1 MRLLSIDKPL
11 VGMLHLLPVAGSAR
25 YDRKGARPILDAA
38 MRDLT
43 ALEKG
48 GADAVLVENF
58 GDAPYAK
65 TAPRETVAMMAVV
78 LRAVVEAAS
87 VPVGVNVLR
96 NDGLAAM
103 SIAAATGASFVR
115 INVFAGVAFTDQGIV
130 EGQAREL
137 HALRR
142 DLGADVEVLAD
153 VHVKH
158 AAHLTRL
165 EEAAVDT
172 ERNSPDALI
181 VSGIGTGY
189 ETRSEDLQT
198 VKRTV
203 ALPVFIGSGVR
214 ADTVRMYRDADG
226 FIVGTALKERGVVES
241 PPVDEKR
248 VKSLATAIAA
258 LRTAS

>member
-1 MRLLSIDKPL
+1 MRLLSIHKPL
-11 VGMLHLLPVAGSAR
+11 VGMIHLPPLAGSAR
-25 YDRKGARPILDAA
+25 YGREGVRPILDVAVG
-38 MRDLT
+38 DLA
-43 ALEKG
+43 ALERG

-65 TAPRETVAMMAVV
+65 IAPRETVAMMTVV
-78 LRAVVEAAS
+78 LRTVVQAAS

-103 SIAAATGASFVR
+103 SIAVATGASFIRV
-115 INVFAGVAFTDQGIV
+115 NVFAGVAFTDQGIV

-142 DLGADVEVLAD
+142 DLGADVEILAD

-172 ERNSPDALI
+172 ERNRPDALI
-181 VSGIGTGY
+181 ISGIGTGY
-189 ETRSEDLQT
+189 ETRPEDLET
-198 VKRTV
+198 VKQAVT
-203 ALPVFIGSGVR
+203 LPVFIGSGVR
-214 ADTVRMYRDADG
+214 ADSVGAYRDADG
-226 FIVGTALKERGVVES
+226 FIVGTTLKERGAVES
-241 PPVDEKR
+241 PVDEKR
-248 VKSLATAIAA
+248 VRSLASAIAA
-258 LRTAS
+258 LRTAP

>member
-1 MRLLSIDKPL
+1 MRLLSIEKPL
-11 VGMLHLLPVAGSAR
+11 VGMVHLLPVAGSAR
-25 YDRKGARPILDAA
+25 YARQGVGPILDAA
-38 MRDLT
+38 LRDLA
-43 ALEKG
+43 ALERG

-58 GDAPYAK
+58 GDAPYGK
-65 TAPRETVAMMAVV
+65 LAPRETVAMMAVV

-103 SIAAATGASFVR
+103 SIAAATGASFMR
-115 INVFAGVAFTDQGIV
+115 INVLAGVAFTDQGIV

-142 DLGADVEVLAD
+142 DLGADVEILAD

-172 ERNSPDALI
+172 ERNHPDALV

-189 ETRSEDLQT
+189 ETRPEDLET
-198 VKRTV
+198 VGRTV
-203 ALPVFIGSGVR
+203 ALPVFIGSGVC
-214 ADTVRMYRDADG
+214 ADSVAAYRNANG
-226 FIVGTALKERGVVES
+226 FIVGTSLKERGVADS
-241 PPVDEKR
+241 PVDEKR
-248 VKSLATAIAA
+248 VRSLATAIAA
-258 LRTAS
+258 LRTGS

>member
-1 MRLLSIDKPL
+1 M
-11 VGMLHLLPVAGSAR
+11 VHLLPTAGSVR
-25 YDRKGARPILDAA
+25 YDRRGVGPILDAA
-38 MRDLT
+38 LRDLA
-43 ALEKG
+43 ALERG

-58 GDAPYAK
+58 GDAPYGK
-65 TAPRETVAMMAVV
+65 VAPRETVAMMSVA
-78 LRAVVEAAS
+78 LRAVVEAAT

-103 SIAAATGASFVR
+103 SIAVATGASFIRV
-115 INVFAGVAFTDQGIV
+115 NVFAGVAFTDQGIV

-142 DLGADVEVLAD
+142 DLGADVEILAD

-172 ERNSPDALI
+172 ERNRPDALV

-189 ETRSEDLQT
+189 GTRPEDLEA
-198 VKRTV
+198 VKRTA
-203 ALPVFIGSGVR
+203 ALPVFVGSGAR
-214 ADTVRMYRDADG
+214 ADSLAAYRDADG
-226 FIVGTALKERGVVES
+226 FIVGTALKECEAVES
-241 PPVDEKR
+241 PVDEKR
-248 VKSLATAIAA
+248 VRSFATAIAA

>member
-1 MRLLSIDKPL
+1 MRLLSIHKPL
-11 VGMLHLLPVAGSAR
+11 VGMVHLLPLAGCVR
-25 YDRKGARPILDAA
+25 YDRRGAGPILDAA
-38 MRDLT
+38 LRDLA
-43 ALEKG
+43 ALERG

-58 GDAPYAK
+58 SDAPYGKA
-65 TAPRETVAMMAVV
+65 APRETVAMMAVV
-78 LRAVVEAAS
+78 LRSVVLAAS

-103 SIAAATGASFVR
+103 SIAAATGASFIR

-142 DLGADVEVLAD
+142 DLGADVQILAD

-172 ERNSPDALI
+172 ERNHPDALV

-189 ETRSEDLQT
+189 DTSPEDLGT
-198 VKRTV
+198 VKRAA

-214 ADTVRMYRDADG
+214 ADSVAAYRNADG
-226 FIVGTALKERGVVES
+226 FIVGTALKECGAVES
-241 PPVDEKR
+241 PVDEKR
-248 VKSLATAIAA
+248 VRSLATAIAA